1 MRKLPGAALASA
13 SLILAAACSETV
25 SVETD
30 LTAPPGAA
38 LLAVH
43 PESNAGG
50 TLTEP
55 VAFDNRICELR
66 FPGTPSQTTEFFAIW
81 NLGHGILNVPFD
93 TDRPDLYAVLPGT
106 MHTDPAHPELDHDHI
121 VSAAPGTPGY
131 DGTWDVWVVVPGPA
145 FDPASYVPPR
155 SVDVMF
161 ALIQSGVLAGPL
173 SFSQAGFGTDL
184 VLRAPLLCTG
194 K

>member
-1 MRKLPGAALASA
+1 MRILPGAALASA
-13 SLILAAACSETV
+13 SLILAAACSETLP
-25 SVETD
+25 VETN
-30 LTAPPGAA
+30 LAAPRAA
-38 LLAVH
+38 PLLAIH

-55 VAFDNRICELR
+55 AAFNNRICELR
-66 FPGTPSQTTEFFAIW
+66 FPGTPSQTSEFFVIW
-81 NLGHGILNVPFD
+81 NLGHGILDIPFD

-121 VSAAPGTPGY
+121 VSAAPGTAGY
-131 DGTWDVWVVVPGPA
+131 DGTWDVWAVVPGPA
-145 FDPASYVPPR
+145 FNAATYVAPR
-155 SVDVMF
+155 SVDAMF
-161 ALIQSGVLAGPL
+161 ALIQSHVLAGPF
-173 SFSQAGFGTDL
+173 SFSQAGFGRDL